1 MNYPQDKFWFGLTD
15 SAEEGRWLWVDGS
28 LLDKRFDY
36 WEYFCSFTASNLSV
50 FTWTPLSV
58 LFFLVWLIGTTTS
71 QMIGKGII
79 LMERIVQE
87 WGKRWNLWSEQLVWC
102 FLQRGSQK
110 YLWESRNNWITFKV
124 VGFLKIKLKT
134 KSCDFFKCIL
144 LLYFIAAAKMS
155 PHFTFIR
162 LVFNK

>member
-1 MNYPQDKFWFGLTD
+1 MVVG
-15 SAEEGRWLWVDGS
+15 GWLATGQKVW
-28 LLDKRFDY
+28 LLGIFLFIYSIKLISFHLNTS
-36 WEYFCSFTASNLSV
+36 FCS
-50 FTWTPLSV
+50 
-58 LFFLVWLIGTTTS
+58 FFLVWLIGTTTS